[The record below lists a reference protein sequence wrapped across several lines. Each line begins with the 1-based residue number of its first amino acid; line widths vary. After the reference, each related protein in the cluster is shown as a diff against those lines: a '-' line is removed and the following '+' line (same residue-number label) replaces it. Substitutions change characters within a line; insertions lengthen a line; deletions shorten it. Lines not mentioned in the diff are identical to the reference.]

1 MAALGGDE
9 LRQQRSTAVASMR
22 RAIRDPNRLA
32 YMDPGTTST
41 GRGLRFS
48 PAPLARCR
56 RLRFPFLA
64 TWPPGGLGKTG
75 FITRMHEGLLGGPVR
90 VGRDPRDTL
99 ADLSSLLSG
108 FALPLN
114 DLSKIGHDPPR

>member
-1 MAALGGDE
+1 
-9 LRQQRSTAVASMR
+9 MR

-32 YMDPGTTST
+32 YWTLPTSGPHLPLSRAELGPRLFVASSVTLARDRIAERT
-41 GRGLRFS
+41 GRR
-48 PAPLARCR
+48 
-56 RLRFPFLA
+56 
-64 TWPPGGLGKTG
+64 GKTG

-90 VGRDPRDTL
+90 VGRDPRETL

>member
-1 MAALGGDE
+1 MPAKKYCCRLNAPGDP
-9 LRQQRSTAVASMR
+9 RSEPPRLYGPCVR
-22 RAIRDPNRLA
+22 RV
-32 YMDPGTTST
+32 S